1 MASLL
6 DLLAQTWPARLAQ
19 SAWSAV
25 KLPGDVYAGR
35 TDPLSEE
42 GIGRAADLA
51 GMVMG
56 GTFATAPRG
65 ALGAG
70 PGIRAY
76 HGSPHDFERFDLS
89 KIGTGEGAQAYG
101 HGLYFAENP
110 KTAKA
115 YREA

>member
-6 DLLAQTWPARLAQ
+6 DLLGQTWPARMGQA
-19 SAWSAV
+19 AWQAV
-25 KLPGDVYAGR
+25 KAPGDAYAGR
-35 TDPLSEE
+35 LDPLSEE
-42 GIGRAADLA
+42 GIGRATELA

-56 GTFATAPRG
+56 GTLATAPRG

-76 HGSPHDFERFDLS
+76 HGSPYDFERFDLS

-110 KTAKA
+110 ATAQS
-115 YREA
+115 Y